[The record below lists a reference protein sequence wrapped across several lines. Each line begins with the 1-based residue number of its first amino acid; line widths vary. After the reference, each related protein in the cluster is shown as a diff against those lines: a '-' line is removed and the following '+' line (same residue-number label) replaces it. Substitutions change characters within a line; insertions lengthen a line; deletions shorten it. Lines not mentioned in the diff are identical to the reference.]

1 MEVYS
6 QSGGIYKSFY
16 KAKLSHF
23 TKKRGFLP
31 NNKIREKEN

>member
-1 MEVYS
+1 MEVCS

-16 KAKLSHF
+16 KAKSFHK
-23 TKKRGFLP
+23 KKRFLP